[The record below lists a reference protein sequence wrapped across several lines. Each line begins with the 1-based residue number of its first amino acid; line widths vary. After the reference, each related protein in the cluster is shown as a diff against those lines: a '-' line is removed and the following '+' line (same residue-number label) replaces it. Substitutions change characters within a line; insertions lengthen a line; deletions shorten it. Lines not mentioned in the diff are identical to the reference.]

1 MSLFGTNMKRL
12 MNQYKDFIVNKFD
25 LLMELKIFDI
35 VDLLENIKEK
45 QKKQSMFI

>member
-1 MSLFGTNMKRL
+1 MYKLLM

-45 QKKQSMFI
+45 LPFLIN